1 MASVGVPSG
10 IWTKRAPSF
19 PSTSTVAPRSAHG
32 SSVGLFGSLEVRQY
46 RGPLRAGVD
55 YVGRTKIL
63 RLTESPKAENV
74 WYDVVIADPVTGDD
88 VGCVQFVIRLMKA
101 SSDLWADAAR
111 A

>member
-1 MASVGVPSG
+1 
-10 IWTKRAPSF
+10 
-19 PSTSTVAPRSAHG
+19 
-32 SSVGLFGSLEVRQY
+32 VGLFGSLEVRQY

-74 WYDVVIADPVTGDD
+74 WYDVVIADPATGDD

-101 SSDLWADAAR
+101 SSALWGDGAR